1 MAYERFERTSI
12 RVETPT
18 LSLVPDGRITV
29 NAAACR
35 LLAGAGVKAVA
46 LLWDEL
52 THRIAM
58 KAASKSDRDAFAVS
72 MPSGNY
78 SGSLRAKSFLTYI
91 GWNAATRQTIPA
103 TWNESEKMLEATLPP
118 GFLKPRPSSR
128 GKPKVRAGIKS
139 TSP

>member
-1 MAYERFERTSI
+1 MAYEKFARTSV

-35 LLAGAGVKAVA
+35 LLRGAGVKAVV

-52 THRIAM
+52 THRVAL
-58 KAASKSDRDAFAVS
+58 KGASKGDRDAFAVS
-72 MPSGNY
+72 MQPDNH

-91 GWNAATRQTIPA
+91 GWNAPSRQTIPA
-103 TWNESEKMLEATLPP
+103 TWNESEKMLEAMLPP
-118 GFLKPRPSSR
+118 SFFKARHDSR
-128 GKPKVRAGIKS
+128 GRAKVRAES
-139 TSP
+139 